1 MSETEYLFQ
10 ALEDEG
16 IIGEQFMQLQVRRP
30 VAYARRCSG
39 GEGRGTGT
47 EPPPPAGEGGW
58 GARREFLLISPR
70 IESRGAT

>member
-47 EPPPPAGEGGW
+47 EPERGG
-58 GARREFLLISPR
+58 GGQGVNFYLFLL
-70 IESRGAT
+70 E

>member
-47 EPPPPAGEGGW
+47 EPERGG
-58 GARREFLLISPR
+58 GGQGVFYLFLL
-70 IESRGAT
+70 E